1 VGFKLYLKDQLVSFS
16 ALACTLLLLVIACVN
31 VVEISEVVKVFDL
44 TGHLKCLG
52 SHPSQ
57 LKFDFKLDTIGTHCI
72 LLA

>member
-1 VGFKLYLKDQLVSFS
+1 MV
-16 ALACTLLLLVIACVN
+16 ACVN

-52 SHPSQ
+52 SHTSQ
-57 LKFDFKLDTIGTHCI
+57 LRFDFKLDTIGTHCI